1 MFFFGDGG
9 LPPAETKRAKST
21 EKTYLSDVCA
31 LVNRR
36 YTEKIKRLLLIQGK
50 SEGDVF
56 SIPFSAEAAER
67 SGRRSVVDD
76 AAVCF

>member
-21 EKTYLSDVCA
+21 EKTYLSDVWV

-36 YTEKIKRLLLIQGK
+36 YQNVKKLPEALL
-50 SEGDVF
+50 VF
-56 SIPFSAEAAER
+56 GSFLHHAPR
-67 SGRRSVVDD
+67 KK
-76 AAVCF
+76 

>member
-9 LPPAETKRAKST
+9 LSPAETKRAKST

-36 YTEKIKRLLLIQGK
+36 YEYKKKVLSCIDKENGQKRRK
-50 SEGDVF
+50 
-56 SIPFSAEAAER
+56 A
-67 SGRRSVVDD
+67 
-76 AAVCF
+76 